1 MDGHFGGCA
10 INPCYCNLKRYWL
23 VLGISSVILIVEII
37 GGIRSGSLALLS
49 DAAHV
54 FQDMLVITIAILI
67 ELAIRRGANEETW
80 RRRGAY
86 LNALFLL
93 SVAAW
98 IVFEAVER
106 FGSEGHISSGI
117 LIATATVGALG
128 NYLAHRVLESSRAKD
143 ITHRGLSLHILSDL
157 WQSVAVI
164 VAGIIIAVSGLTIF
178 DLAISLIIAVV
189 FVFWSLDLFRSARRI
204 TGKQNPQI

>member
-1 MDGHFGGCA
+1 MDGHFRGCV

-23 VLGISSVILIVEII
+23 VLGISSVILIVEIV
-37 GGIRSGSLALLS
+37 GGIASGSLALLS

-67 ELAIRRGANEETW
+67 ESAIKRGANEDVW

-98 IVFEAVER
+98 IVFEAFER
-106 FGSEGHISSGI
+106 FGSKDQILSGL
-117 LIATATVGALG
+117 LIITAAIGGFG
-128 NYLAHRVLESSRAKD
+128 NYLAHRVLESSHTKD
-143 ITHRGLSLHILSDL
+143 ITHRGLSAHILSDL
-157 WQSVAVI
+157 WQSVAVV
-164 VAGIIIAVSGLTIF
+164 VAGILIALTGLMIF
-178 DLAISLIIAVV
+178 DLAISILIAIV
-189 FVFWSLDLFRSARRI
+189 FTYWSFNLFRAAKSQQQYHSR
-204 TGKQNPQI
+204 

>member
-10 INPCYCNLKRYWL
+10 INPCHCNLKRYWL
-23 VLGISSVILIVEII
+23 VLGISSIILIIEII

-67 ELAIRRGANEETW
+67 ESAIKRGANEDVW

-98 IVFEAVER
+98 IVFEAFER
-106 FGSEGHISSGI
+106 FGSKDQILSGL
-117 LIATATVGALG
+117 LIITAAIGGFG
-128 NYLAHRVLESSRAKD
+128 NYLAHRVLESSHTKD
-143 ITHRGLSLHILSDL
+143 ITHRGLSAHILSDL
-157 WQSVAVI
+157 WQSVAVV
-164 VAGIIIAVSGLTIF
+164 VAGILIALTGLMIF
-178 DLAISLIIAVV
+178 DLAISILIAIV
-189 FVFWSLDLFRSARRI
+189 FTYWSFNLFRAAKSQQQYHSR
-204 TGKQNPQI
+204 

>member
-1 MDGHFGGCA
+1 MQSHFQGCA
-10 INPCYCNLKRYWL
+10 ISPCYCNLKRYWL

-37 GGIRSGSLALLS
+37 GGVASRSLALLS

-67 ELAIRRGANEETW
+67 ELAIRRGANEDKW

-98 IVFEAVER
+98 IVFEAIER
-106 FGSEGHISSGI
+106 FGSKDQILSGL
-117 LIATATVGALG
+117 LIVTATIGGFG
-128 NYLAHRVLESSRAKD
+128 NYIAHRVLESSHSKD
-143 ITHRGLSLHILSDL
+143 ITHRGLSVHILSDL
-157 WQSVAVI
+157 WQSVAV
-164 VAGIIIAVSGLTIF
+164 VAAGILIALTGFMIF
-178 DLAISLIIAVV
+178 DLVISILIAIV
-189 FVFWSLDLFRSARRI
+189 FAYWSVNLFRAA
-204 TGKQNPQI
+204 KQKQVYHSH